1 MNGGNVMEEKKYY
14 IVSTKCG
21 HVGRNKY
28 IMVDFAIK
36 AETAKDA
43 AQIAKR
49 LPRVKKHWKDVVSK
63 VKEVTREVFYEQIL
77 ENNKD
82 NYLKSRCIQDQR
94 QMCQHIEERVQCR
107 EFTNNEID
115 LWEQRGRRLQFQMK
129 KRRLLGY

>member
-1 MNGGNVMEEKKYY
+1 MEEKKYFL
-14 IVSTKCG
+14 VSTKCG

-43 AQIAKR
+43 AQIAKK
-49 LPRVKKHWKDVVSK
+49 LPRVKKHWKDAVSK
-63 VKEVTREVFYEQIL
+63 VKEVTQDVFYQQIL

-94 QMCQHIEERVQCR
+94 HMCKHIEERVQCR
-107 EFTNNEID
+107 EFTKDEID
-115 LWEQRGRRLQFQMK
+115 LWETRGKRLQFQMK
-129 KRRLLGY
+129 KRRLMGY